1 MGDMLCDRLLRVWD
15 AEPSSRL
22 PACFSSGTTAWGLGW
37 GPPTVPTCPRV
48 CLSWEQAHPSTAAV
62 TGRTPT
68 HSPARAGFRASSR
81 PGACWRAC
89 HAGRRVCGR
98 SLSPVTAEAAGGTKA
113 QRLRCPRGARDTRA
127 QAVRAGLE
135 PLEARGGHGGG
146 PRDVAPPQLPV
157 APHPR
162 GSHLESGEA
171 DGFQHIEAEGDAQ
184 CVLKDPGPP
193 GRQSAVS
200 RWGRGSTESHGP
212 PVAPSSATSAAL
224 SCCDDSGTAPRRAGR
239 VPSCAGHRWE
249 PQHSTHSGVCPSPV
263 AAFTPTSRGGHG
275 GLVQLLDSNL
285 SSKIFFTQ
293 FRKIKLLPSQVPHPI
308 SWPRKRG
315 LRD

>member
-1 MGDMLCDRLLRVWD
+1 MLLLGDDSLGPRLGATDRTHLPTCMPQLGASSPQHSGRHREDPDPQPRPGRVPGVLTARRLLACLPRWE
-15 AEPSSRL
+15 AGLRQILEPCHRGGGRRDQGTKTTL
-22 PACFSSGTTAWGLGW
+22 PTGGQG
-37 GPPTVPTCPRV
+37 
-48 CLSWEQAHPSTAAV
+48 HPST
-62 TGRTPT
+62 G
-68 HSPARAGFRASSR
+68 GEGG
-81 PGACWRAC
+81 PGAARGPRRTRRRPL
-89 HAGRRVCGR
+89 GRR
-98 SLSPVTAEAAGGTKA
+98 
-113 QRLRCPRGARDTRA
+113 
-127 QAVRAGLE
+127 
-135 PLEARGGHGGG
+135 
-146 PRDVAPPQLPV
+146 PPQLPV